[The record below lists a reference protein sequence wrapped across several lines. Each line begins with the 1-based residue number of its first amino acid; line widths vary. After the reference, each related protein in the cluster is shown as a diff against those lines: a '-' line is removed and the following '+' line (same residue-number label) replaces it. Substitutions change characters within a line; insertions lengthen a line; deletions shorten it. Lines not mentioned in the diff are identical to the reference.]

1 MLLPTKEQEIGLTRI
16 LEQEAVLQREIN
28 KEIQKLK
35 NDSAFSVADAF
46 QAVDVYRDG
55 FIDSVSLG

>member
-16 LEQEAVLQREIN
+16 LEQEAVLQREMY

-35 NDSAFSVADAF
+35 NEAFFSVADAF